1 MKTLGKHPFHLIGK
15 IGEDH
20 GQQSYAYT
28 ADDSEE
34 WSISSVGGKSI
45 GKIIKCFKNSHA
57 P

>member
-34 WSISSVGGKSI
+34 
-45 GKIIKCFKNSHA
+45 
-57 P
+57 